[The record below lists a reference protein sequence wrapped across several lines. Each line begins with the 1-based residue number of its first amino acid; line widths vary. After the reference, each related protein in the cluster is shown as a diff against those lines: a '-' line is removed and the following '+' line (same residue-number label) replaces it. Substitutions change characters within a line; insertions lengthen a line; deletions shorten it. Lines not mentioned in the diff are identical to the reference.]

1 MSIIVFKLLLALADG
16 LLGVLVLR
24 TGALDRWD
32 DGQFLRR
39 MVALQIVPALALF
52 GGLYFVGHQEVPS
65 DVPAYYMPAAH
76 AVLAGKLPFRDFTSS
91 YAPLFPYLGGALL
104 SIWDSGKMFALFSI
118 LVNAVALLL
127 WDRLGKACLEKQT
140 ARQSTLLFA
149 TSGNMLLQSLLGTN
163 QTWIGA
169 ALAASTLLIV
179 LERPTGSGLVQALS
193 VAITKVL
200 ALLFWPVLWIC
211 TRHRGRWL
219 AAAVLPAFGLY
230 AAFAATGADIFY
242 PLRFEGELSTSG
254 NLPYVLAPLLSMTGP
269 VQRHAFDALALVA
282 LGGTTLWIYLRARR
296 LSPQQRAML
305 LPLAIALTGLVFL
318 VFSKKSYTGYVV
330 FFMYPLMMAL
340 GVGMPRLRTR
350 IGFALAFN
358 ALLATEPSLWFRL
371 GGDSKTLPEWLKTGG
386 GPAIAGFVLLDLA
399 LLACYV
405 WLAWLSVGSIRRT
418 TAGAMRSRNAS
429 QSETACSLV

>member
-1 MSIIVFKLLLALADG
+1 
-16 LLGVLVLR
+16 
-24 TGALDRWD
+24 
-32 DGQFLRR
+32 
-39 MVALQIVPALALF
+39 
-52 GGLYFVGHQEVPS
+52 
-65 DVPAYYMPAAH
+65 
-76 AVLAGKLPFRDFTSS
+76 
-91 YAPLFPYLGGALL
+91 
-104 SIWDSGKMFALFSI
+104 
-118 LVNAVALLL
+118 
-127 WDRLGKACLEKQT
+127 
-140 ARQSTLLFA
+140 
-149 TSGNMLLQSLLGTN
+149 
-163 QTWIGA
+163 
-169 ALAASTLLIV
+169 
-179 LERPTGSGLVQALS
+179 
-193 VAITKVL
+193 
-200 ALLFWPVLWIC
+200 
-211 TRHRGRWL
+211 
-219 AAAVLPAFGLY
+219 VLPAFALY

-269 VQRHAFDALALVA
+269 AKRLAFDALALAA

-305 LPLAIALTGLVFL
+305 LPLAIALIGLVFL

-371 GGDSKTLPEWLKTGG
+371 GGDSLTLQEWLQVGRG
-386 GPAIAGFVLLDLA
+386 AAIAGFVLLDLA

-418 TAGAMRSRNAS
+418 TAGAMRSRDAS